1 MGQIACRQTI
11 YEGDMMDP
19 MVETVTGALEQLRQD
34 IQTGLDGQS
43 AAALNWLPY
52 PGGNTIA
59 GLLAHM
65 IESSTFLLA
74 TGRGETIERHRD
86 EQFAATSPDAATLL
100 AQVDAAW
107 TALLASVRAYTPAD
121 FTAQHTM
128 RGTPRSGA
136 WFLLRACE
144 HLAEHW
150 GQIQLTRDL
159 YTRQEGAQPGR
170 G

>member
-1 MGQIACRQTI
+1 
-11 YEGDMMDP
+11 MDP
-19 MVETVTGALEQLRQD
+19 VVETVVGNLEQLRQD
-34 IQTGLDGQS
+34 IHAGLAGQS
-43 AAALNWLPY
+43 AAALNWRPY

-107 TALLASVRAYTPAD
+107 AALQARVQTYTPAD
-121 FTAQHTM
+121 FAAQYSM
-128 RGTPRSGA
+128 RGTPRTGA
-136 WFLLRACE
+136 WFLLHIGE
-144 HLAEHW
+144 HMLEHW

-159 YTRQEGAQPGR
+159 YAQQAG
-170 G
+170 

>member
-1 MGQIACRQTI
+1 
-11 YEGDMMDP
+11 MDP
-19 MVETVTGALEQLRQD
+19 IVETVAGALEQLRQD
-34 IQTGLDGQS
+34 IHAGLAGQS
-43 AAALNWLPY
+43 TAALNWRPY

-107 TALLASVRAYTPAD
+107 ASLQARARTYTPAD
-121 FTAQHTM
+121 FAVQHPM
-128 RGTPRSGA
+128 RGTPRTGA
-136 WFLLRACE
+136 WFLLHTCE
-144 HLAEHW
+144 HLLEHW

-159 YTRQEGAQPGR
+159 YPHQEGTR